1 MNTLDCKQVDEQLD
15 LVASGVCDGPT
26 RQALERHLVSCSTCA
41 ARYAES
47 QRLQGLLA
55 LHWNAMAMQRLRQ
68 RIDREGVS
76 GRRRLVLPWVR
87 RAAAV
92 AALLLVMFGLVSL
105 LPWGEPPGEG
115 PQLTLAVLVASAGG
129 PQSKG
134 APDSVARVPANLAP
148 GAMVPMIQQADGQT
162 GAAFREELTRAQEAG
177 KLPLPPR
184 VPLELA
190 LTNSG
195 TRPMEIELGG
205 RLELDVEGKGVV
217 RLPAEQAAPPDY
229 LHPQTRWLA
238 AGARW
243 TVPIDRLI
251 AGAPG
256 RLEYIYLTEPG
267 DYTLTARLNVRV
279 GRREQMLTSPR
290 VSVQIKG
297 Q

>member
-1 MNTLDCKQVDEQLD
+1 MNTLNCRQVDEQLD
-15 LVASGVCDGPT
+15 LVAAGVCDGPT
-26 RQALERHLVSCSTCA
+26 RQALERHLVSCATCA
-41 ARYAES
+41 DRYAES

-55 LHWNAMAMQRLRQ
+55 LHWNAVALQRLRQ
-68 RIDREGVS
+68 RIEREAVA

-92 AALLLVMFGLVSL
+92 AAVLLVTFGLVLL
-105 LPWGEPPGEG
+105 LPRGEPPGEA
-115 PQLTLAVLVASAGG
+115 PRLTLAVLVASTEG

-134 APDSVARVPANLAP
+134 SPETVARVPAKLAP
-148 GAMVPMIQQADGQT
+148 GAMMAMIQQADGQT
-162 GAAFREELTRAQEAG
+162 GAAFREELTRAQQAG

-195 TRPMEIELGG
+195 TRPVEVELGG
-205 RLELDVEGKGVV
+205 TLGLDVEGKGVV
-217 RLPAEQAAPPDY
+217 RLSAEQAAPPDY

-243 TVPIDRLI
+243 TVPVDRLI
-251 AGAPG
+251 AGTPG

-267 DYTLTARLNVRV
+267 DYTVMARLSVRA
-279 GRREQMLTSPR
+279 GGREQMLTSPS